1 MYAQQQEDS
10 DFTPLAAGTCLG
22 KYRVVRLVG
31 EGGMGAVYEGI
42 HLDIG
47 KRVAIKTMSPALAAI
62 PDARARFLREAQ
74 LTSRV
79 RHPHAVDVTDVGSEA
94 GHTYLVMEF
103 LEGEDLA
110 QHIERHG
117 PMPLD
122 EIADIM
128 LPVLAA
134 VTAAHDEGIIHRD
147 LKPQNIFLSQTRDGA
162 IVPKVLD
169 FGISKGP
176 SELQPTGVPGMGASL
191 VKTVGLMGSPGYVAP
206 EQIAGTGTVSAASD
220 QYGLGIILY
229 ECATGRPPF
238 EGDDIPK
245 LFADIL
251 EGKVVPA
258 GRHRPDLP
266 EGFQRI
272 IERAMSLNPADRFQ
286 SMRAM
291 GNALLAFASPKTLLA
306 WGEYFGEPT
315 MVAVATDAIAPAVAE
330 AAAESA
336 KSAETAEWA
345 GPTEPAE
352 PVEPQSQV
360 SITIPRHYPAL
371 WVFAGLALVAAV
383 ATLAWWKRG
392 AAEWVRPTIET
403 PAPIVRPAKPR
414 IAIPLD
420 VPAGAQAP
428 AAAKPPAATEE
439 PAGEPA
445 PRAQPAKRAKFG
457 ANRSPLIE

>member
-1 MYAQQQEDS
+1 M
-10 DFTPLAAGTCLG
+10 
-22 KYRVVRLVG
+22 
-31 EGGMGAVYEGI
+31 
-42 HLDIG
+42 IG
-47 KRVAIKTMSPALAAI
+47 KLDQPNTTPFFFF
-62 PDARARFLREAQ
+62 FLC
-74 LTSRV
+74 
-79 RHPHAVDVTDVGSEA
+79 
-94 GHTYLVMEF
+94 TYSF
-103 LEGEDLA
+103 SSC
-110 QHIERHG
+110 
-117 PMPLD
+117 
-122 EIADIM
+122 IA
-128 LPVLAA
+128 
-134 VTAAHDEGIIHRD
+134 
-147 LKPQNIFLSQTRDGA
+147 LKPQNIFLSQTRDGT

-251 EGKVVPA
+251 EGKFVPA
-258 GRHRPDLP
+258 GQHRPDLP

-272 IERAMSLNPADRFQ
+272 IERAMNLNPAERFR

-315 MVAVATDAIAPAVAE
+315 MVAVASDAVAPAVAE
-330 AAAESA
+330 VAAESA
-336 KSAETAEWA
+336 KSAGTAEWA
-345 GPTEPAE
+345 APTEPAE
-352 PVEPQSQV
+352 PIEPESQV
-360 SITIPRHYPAL
+360 SMSIPRQYPAL

-392 AAEWVRPTIET
+392 AAEWVRPTIDR
-403 PAPIVRPAKPR
+403 PAPIVRPATPR
-414 IAIPLD
+414 IAIPSEA
-420 VPAGAQAP
+420 PARAEAP
-428 AAAKPPAATEE
+428 AADEE

-445 PRAQPAKRAKFG
+445 PRAQPAKRARFG
-457 ANRSPLIE
+457 ANQSPLIE

>member
-1 MYAQQQEDS
+1 MYAHQQEES
-10 DFTPLAAGTCLG
+10 GSTLAAGTCLG

-42 HLDIG
+42 HREIG
-47 KRVAIKTMSPALAAI
+47 KRVAIKTMNPELAAI

-94 GHTYLVMEF
+94 GHTFLVMEF

-110 QHIERHG
+110 RHIERRG

-134 VTAAHDEGIIHRD
+134 VSAAHDEGIIHRD

-176 SELQPTGVPGMGASL
+176 SELQPTGAPGTVDSL
-191 VKTVGLMGSPGYVAP
+191 VKTVGLMGSPGYVSP
-206 EQIAGTGTVSAASD
+206 EQIAGTGMVSAASD

-238 EGDDIPK
+238 EGNDIPQ

-251 EGKVVPA
+251 EGKFLPA
-258 GRHRPDLP
+258 GQHRPDLP

-272 IERAMSLNPADRFQ
+272 IERAMSLNPADRFP
-286 SMRAM
+286 SMRGM
-291 GNALLAFASPKTLLA
+291 GNALLAFASQKTLLA
-306 WGEYFGEPT
+306 WGEYFDEAT
-315 MVAVATDAIAPAVAE
+315 MVAVTSGAVAPVVAVAR
-330 AAAESA
+330 AAGAEELA
-336 KSAETAEWA
+336 GAAQLAER
-345 GPTEPAE
+345 
-352 PVEPQSQV
+352 VELESQV
-360 SITIPRHYPAL
+360 SITIPRQYPTL
-371 WVFAGLALVAAV
+371 WVVAGLALVAAM
-383 ATLAWWKRG
+383 AGLAWWKRG
-392 AAEWVRPTIET
+392 AAEWATPTIVT
-403 PAPIVRPAKPR
+403 PPPVVRSTMPR
-414 IAIPLD
+414 IVIPSQ
-420 VPAGAQAP
+420 VPANVEAP
-428 AAAKPPAATEE
+428 AAADE
-439 PAGEPA
+439 PAGEPT
-445 PRAQPAKRAKFG
+445 PRAQPAKRATFG